1 MHANWP
7 SNCSRMSLVRLVF
20 RFVSTMS
27 YLTSV
32 YVFIFVCV
40 RVCGCGCVCVYADGY
55 TAAGFSG
62 RMPMA
67 ELADAI
73 VQSGRS
79 LLEWSMAYVRHHP
92 TWQAEIVYGDTDSM
106 FVHLPGRTLAQA
118 FRIGEEIAR
127 EITAKTPADVV
138 LKFEKVYYPSILLT
152 KKRYVGYSY
161 ESLDQPIAHL
171 DAKGIEMI
179 RRDQCPATQKIQE
192 KVLRLLFATRDVS
205 LVKEYISA
213 QWRKMLMGSDRLLMR
228 DFIFCKEVR
237 FGHYASVASQP
248 PGAIVATKAV
258 LLDEMAVPPY
268 NWRVPYVVV
277 HGVPQAL
284 LKELVYDPKE
294 VLRRGSNLRLN
305 YVYYIT
311 KCINPALDRVLS
323 LCGVNVFQWYRA
335 LVRPKPRIRHIH
347 YDEFAAVIEHTAAA
361 VENGHVNG
369 GGSMTTGVHRYRAL
383 MGRVDGGDLSTGG
396 SLYRKRHQT
405 TMDQFTMQATCEI
418 CGQDALPQKNLC
430 PTCVQKQMDSL
441 ILLTQRLNMVQAQDT
456 ALAAICQRCTGFAQH
471 AQLFAKGEMIAED
484 ACMALECVI
493 FHERARLV
501 TRMEDFTLAMR
512 DVAAQQPP
520 LPPSLPPPLPPLPL
534 K

>member
-1 MHANWP
+1 
-7 SNCSRMSLVRLVF
+7 
-20 RFVSTMS
+20 
-27 YLTSV
+27 
-32 YVFIFVCV
+32 
-40 RVCGCGCVCVYADGY
+40 
-55 TAAGFSG
+55 
-62 RMPMA
+62 MPMA

-79 LLEWSMAYVRHHP
+79 LLEWTMAYVREHP
-92 TWQAEIVYGDTDSM
+92 TWEAEIVYGDTDSL

-118 FRIGEEIAR
+118 FQIGEDIAR

-138 LKFEKVYYPSILLT
+138 LKFEKVYYPSILVT

-161 ESLDQPIAHL
+161 ESLTPPMGRPHL
-171 DAKGIEMI
+171 DAKGIEVI

-192 KVLRLLFATRDVS
+192 KVLRLLFTTRDVS
-205 LVKEYISA
+205 LVKEYVSA
-213 QWRKMLMGSDRLLMR
+213 QWRKMLMGSDKLLLR

-258 LLDEMAVPPY
+258 LVDEMAVPPY

-284 LKELVYDPKE
+284 LKELVYDPRD

-335 LVRPKPRIRHIH
+335 LVRPKPRIRHIQ
-347 YDEFAAVIEHTAAA
+347 YEEYVVVPPPLSETAAA
-361 VENGHVNG
+361 AADNG
-369 GGSMTTGVHRYRAL
+369 GTGGATGVHRYRAQSGTSTA
-383 MGRVDGGDLSTGG
+383 GRVVDGDLLLRLQ
-396 SLYRKRHQT
+396 SLPPPGHTRKRHHHQT

-430 PTCVQKQMDSL
+430 ASCVHRQMDSL
-441 ILLTQRLNMVQAQDT
+441 ILLTQRLNIVQSHDA
-456 ALAAICQRCTGFAQH
+456 ALAATCQRCTGFAQH

-484 ACMALECVI
+484 ACVALECVV

-512 DVAAQQPP
+512 DVAQQPP
-520 LPPSLPPPLPPLPL
+520 PPPT